1 MPWKGGEMPR
11 PAKFTEGQILDA
23 ALRLV
28 AEGGPGA
35 ATIAGIA
42 GLLGAPVG
50 SIYHRFTSRDFLL
63 ARLWIRTIKGF
74 QKGFIEALEADDLDE
89 AAFGAALYNV
99 DWTRE
104 HLQEARVLLLYRR
117 EELAERWPEELGE
130 ELATINADVEAAVMN
145 HAIRRYG
152 KEVDAAA
159 LRRVV
164 FALVDVPYAV
174 GRRHLINGEPPPP
187 LANELVTETLWCV
200 LIGGT
205 SSGT

>member
-1 MPWKGGEMPR
+1 MPR

>member
-1 MPWKGGEMPR
+1 MPR
-11 PAKFTEGQILDA
+11 PAKFTEGQMLDA

-50 SIYHRFTSRDFLL
+50 SIYHRFASRDLLL
-63 ARLWIRTIKGF
+63 ARLWIRTVKGF
-74 QKGFIEALEADDLDE
+74 QKGFIRALEADDLDE
-89 AAFGAALYNV
+89 AALAAALYNV

-130 ELATINADVEAAVMN
+130 ELAGINADVEAAVMN
-145 HAIRRYG
+145 HADRRYG
-152 KEVDAAA
+152 EGVDAAA
-159 LRRVV
+159 VRRVV
-164 FALVDVPYAV
+164 FVLVDVPYAV

-187 LANELVTETLWCV
+187 LADELVTETLRCV
-200 LIGGT
+200 LIEGT
-205 SSGT
+205 SSG